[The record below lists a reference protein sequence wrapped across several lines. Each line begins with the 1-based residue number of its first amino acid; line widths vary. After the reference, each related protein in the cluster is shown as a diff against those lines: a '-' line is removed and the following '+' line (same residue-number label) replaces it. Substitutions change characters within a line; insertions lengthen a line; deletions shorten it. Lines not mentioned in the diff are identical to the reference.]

1 MVQPND
7 ILGIRA
13 LDGYAVMLKARQN
26 LFRNISKKIRSQTV
40 MTALESL
47 PRERF
52 VPSESRHLAYQD
64 IPLPIGDNQTI
75 SQPFIVA
82 MKTEVLE
89 LHGNE

>member
-1 MVQPND
+1 MD
-7 ILGIRA
+7 C
-13 LDGYAVMLKARQN
+13 YTVMLKPRQN
-26 LFRNISKKIRSQTV
+26 LFRNISKKIRSKAV
-40 MTALESL
+40 NTALRSL
-47 PRERF
+47 RRERF
-52 VPSESRHLAYQD
+52 VPSESRHMAYQD

>member
-1 MVQPND
+1 M
-7 ILGIRA
+7 
-13 LDGYAVMLKARQN
+13 
-26 LFRNISKKIRSQTV
+26 
-40 MTALESL
+40 
-47 PRERF
+47 
-52 VPSESRHLAYQD
+52 AYQD